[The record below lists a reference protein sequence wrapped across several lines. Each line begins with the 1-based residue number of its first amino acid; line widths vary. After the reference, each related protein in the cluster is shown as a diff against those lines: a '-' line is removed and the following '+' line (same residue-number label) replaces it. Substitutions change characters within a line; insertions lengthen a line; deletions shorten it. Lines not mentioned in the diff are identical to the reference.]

1 MRQLHYFATVAEE
14 LNFGRAARRLLIA
27 GPSLSQ
33 QIKALERD
41 LGVQLFDRDRRSVAL
56 TAAGAALL
64 PYTRALLLQADDL
77 RNRAARIAGSEAVRL
92 GYTSWLPP
100 DLTTRA
106 SAVAR
111 LHVDTWVEP
120 SHVQAARVA
129 DGSLDLAVCWV
140 SGRDLAEHDLNAA
153 IIGADRL
160 YAVARAGD
168 GDDVRAKDTIVLL
181 DDDATTWSTWNA
193 YAEQLARDTGARVV
207 RIRDGG
213 ITGPAFFDHVRHAR
227 RPVINSPKGQDTPL
241 PPDLIRRPVI
251 DPRLYWSWSLVSR
264 RSEVRAAVLAV
275 VDAVTAGVGD
285 LGIHEPGGWL
295 PESDPY
301 KQPADGPRSKSSR
314 RVPD

>member
-1 MRQLHYFATVAEE
+1 VELRQLHYFATVAEE

-64 PYTRALLLQADDL
+64 PHVRALLQQADDL

-92 GYTSWLPP
+92 GYTNWLPP
-100 DLTTRA
+100 NLATRA

-111 LHVDTWVEP
+111 LDVDTWVAP
-120 SHVQAARVA
+120 SHVQVARVA
-129 DGSLDLAVCWV
+129 DGSLDLAVSWV
-140 SGRDLAEHDLNAA
+140 SGRDLEEHELNAA

-160 YAVARAGD
+160 YAVSRAGD
-168 GDDVRAKDTIVLL
+168 AGDARAKDTVVLL
-181 DDDATTWSTWNA
+181 DDDAATWSTWNA
-193 YAEQLARDTGARVV
+193 YAEQLARDTGAQVV

-213 ITGPAFFDHVRHAR
+213 ITGPAFFDHVRRAR

-241 PPDLIRRPVI
+241 PPDLIRRPVV
-251 DPRLYWSWSLVSR
+251 DPQPYWTWSLVWR
-264 RSEVRAAVLAV
+264 RGDVRAAVLAV
-275 VDAVTAGVGD
+275 VDAITTGVGD
-285 LGIHEPGGWL
+285 LGIHAPGAWL
-295 PESDPY
+295 PEGDPY
-301 KQPADGPRSKSSR
+301 KHPLTRPGASPRR
-314 RVPD
+314 G

>member
-1 MRQLHYFATVAEE
+1 MELRQLHYFATVAEE

-64 PYTRALLLQADDL
+64 PHVRALLQQADDL

-92 GYTSWLPP
+92 GYTNWLPP
-100 DLTTRA
+100 NLAIHA

-140 SGRDLAEHDLNAA
+140 SDRDLEELDLNAA
-153 IIGADRL
+153 VIGADRL
-160 YAVARAGD
+160 YAVSRAGD
-168 GDDVRAKDTIVLL
+168 ADDARAKDTIVLL

-193 YAEQLARDTGARVV
+193 FAEQLARDTGAQVV

-213 ITGPAFFDHVRHAR
+213 ITGPAFFDHVRRAR

-241 PPDLIRRPVI
+241 PPDLTRRAVV
-251 DPRLYWSWSLVSR
+251 DPELYWTWSLVWR
-264 RSEVRAAVLAV
+264 RGEMRAAVLAV

-285 LGIHEPGGWL
+285 LGIHEPGAWL

-301 KQPADGPRSKSSR
+301 KHPADGAGTSPRR
-314 RVPD
+314 G